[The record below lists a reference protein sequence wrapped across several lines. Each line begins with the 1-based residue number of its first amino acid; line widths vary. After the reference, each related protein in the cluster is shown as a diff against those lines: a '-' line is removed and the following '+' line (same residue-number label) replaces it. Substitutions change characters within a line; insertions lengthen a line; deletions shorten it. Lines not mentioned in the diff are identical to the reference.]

1 MALIIPYKVDIT
13 MDRPP
18 YTNYLMMVST
28 AVAFAFQLYASD
40 KAVRSFV
47 LEGWYLPGLVGYMWL
62 HGGYLH
68 IIGNLIFMWVF
79 GNAVCAK
86 VGDGIYPVIYII
98 LGVTAGI
105 VHVIVDG
112 NAVLGA
118 SGAIFGL
125 VGMYLMIYPLNDI
138 KCLFFIIV
146 FPVAWFRV
154 AGIWVISWL
163 VILNLCGQFFNKY
176 SMISYTAHLGG
187 FFAGLIL
194 GGIMLKLKLIT
205 RENSIKV
212 IRKSIM

>member
-1 MALIIPYKVDIT
+1 MIIPYKADVA

-18 YTNYLMMVST
+18 YTNYLLMVSI
-28 AVAFAFQLYASD
+28 AAAFAFQVYASG

-47 LEGWYLPGLVGYMWL
+47 LDGWYLPGLVGYMWL

-86 VGDGIYPVIYII
+86 VGDGIYPVIYVF
-98 LGVTAGI
+98 LGVVAGI
-105 VHVIVDG
+105 SHIIVDG

-138 KCLFFIIV
+138 KCLFFILV

-154 AGIWVISWL
+154 AGIWVISWW
-163 VILNLCGQFFNKY
+163 IIINLCGQFFIEH
-176 SMISYTAHLGG
+176 SRISYAAHLGG

-194 GGIMLKLKLIT
+194 GGILVKLKFIT
-205 RENSIKV
+205 RENSTKV
-212 IRKSIM
+212 IGRSII